1 MQLYVVG
8 GAVRDELLGLPAS
21 DRDWVAVGA
30 TPQQLLD
37 LGYKPVGKDFSV
49 FLDPATGEEVA
60 LARTERKVGLGYHGF
75 TFHAAPTVT
84 LEEDLS
90 RRDLTI
96 NAIARAADG
105 TLVDPCG
112 GQADLRARVLR
123 HVSPA
128 FVEDPVR
135 LLRVARLAA
144 RFTDFSIAPET
155 MALLRAMV
163 AQGEVDALVPERVW
177 QELQRGLM
185 AADPARLLA
194 VLRDT
199 GALARLAPALDAAW
213 NPHADAVLRR
223 CAARGE
229 PLPVRWA
236 CLARV
241 LPDATEA
248 QALGAQWRVPSDCL
262 QLAELLHRVHAN
274 LHRSR
279 SAQAVVDLLTHADAW
294 RRSERFLHLL
304 QAQTC
309 WDDDSADPASPSRRL
324 PPLLAA
330 AQAVDTA
337 AVAYQ
342 THRQGLKGPAVG
354 QAIRDARVSAVAA
367 WAAQALN

>member
-1 MQLYVVG
+1 
-8 GAVRDELLGLPAS
+8 
-21 DRDWVAVGA
+21 VAVGA

-37 LGYKPVGKDFSV
+37 LGYKPVGKDFPV
-49 FLDPATGEEVA
+49 FLDPSSGEEVA

-75 TFHAAPTVT
+75 TFHAAPSVT
-84 LEEDLS
+84 LEEDLA

-96 NAIARAADG
+96 NAMARSADG
-105 TLVDPCG
+105 TLVDPYG

-144 RFTDFSIAPET
+144 RFTDFTVAPET

-185 AADPARLLA
+185 AADPTRLLA

-213 NPHADAVLRR
+213 NASAGAVLRR
-223 CAARGE
+223 CAASGQ

-236 CLARV
+236 CLVRT
-241 LPDATEA
+241 LPSAADA

-262 QLAELLHRVHAN
+262 QLAELLQRVHAE
-274 LHRSR
+274 LHSSR
-279 SAQAVVDLLTHADAW
+279 SASDVVDLFDHADAW
-294 RRSERFLHLL
+294 RRADRFALLL
-304 QAQTC
+304 QAQAC
-309 WDDDSADPASPSRRL
+309 WDNDDSDSGPDRPSRRL

-337 AVAYQ
+337 AVAQ
-342 THRQGLKGPAVG
+342 QAHGQGLRGPAVG
-354 QAIRDARVSAVAA
+354 QAIRDARVSALAVALA
-367 WAAQALN
+367 TALAGS